1 MALEVHAQTYG
12 LVIHNGRNR
21 IRVTED
27 DLNNC
32 YSIDVFHG
40 PGGINNLVY
49 VLEDIQEAGDI
60 INGSK
65 IVPKPGMVVKDESN
79 QQVLQYLL
87 GEIVDDKPIYHWRVP
102 GMVYG
107 ITGLGDDNYKILDV
121 GEVDD

>member
-21 IRVTED
+21 IRITED
-27 DLNNC
+27 DLNNR
-32 YSIDVFHG
+32 YTIHVYHG
-40 PGGINNLVY
+40 SGSINNLVY

-65 IVPKPGMVVKDESN
+65 IVPKPGMVVKNESS

-87 GEIVDDKPIYHWRVP
+87 WELVDDKPIYNWQIP
-102 GMVYG
+102 GTTYG
-107 ITGLGDDNYKILDV
+107 LTGLGDDNYKILDV
-121 GEVDD
+121 GEIDD